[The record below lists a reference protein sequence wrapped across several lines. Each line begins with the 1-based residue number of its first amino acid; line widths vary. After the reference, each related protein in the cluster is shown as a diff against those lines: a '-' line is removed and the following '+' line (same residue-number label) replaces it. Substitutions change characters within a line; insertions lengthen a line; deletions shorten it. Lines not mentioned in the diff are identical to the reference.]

1 MRDMA
6 GDEPLW
12 REMDAETVQR
22 EYSPSSAIGG
32 DLAPF
37 IKAYQAE
44 SEKAYTACSTVK
56 TLRYGASDTNAIDIA
71 LPESGEA
78 CPLIVYLHG
87 GYWQQLSKR
96 ESFFGAEWFVDRGV
110 AYAAIDYTLAPDA
123 SLTEIVAECRA
134 AFVALFDLSAKLN
147 IDPARIYVAGSSAGA
162 HLSAMCCIGVDDG
175 YRPAGAILLS
185 GIFELEPFVGVTDNK
200 AVGMDV
206 TEARANSPLL
216 LGIDDF
222 PPTIISWGEIETA
235 EFKRQSRALG
245 AKLKSQRRAVEIFE
259 SPDRNHFDVV
269 HDMYDPET
277 KLGQSIQ
284 ALLNDK

>member
-1 MRDMA
+1 MRDLV
-6 GDEPLW
+6 GDMPLW

-32 DLAPF
+32 DFLPF
-37 IKAYQAE
+37 IKAYQAD
-44 SEKAYTACSTVK
+44 SEKACTACRTVK
-56 TLRYGASDTNAIDIA
+56 TLRYGASDTNTIDIA

-87 GYWQQLSKR
+87 GYWQLLSKR
-96 ESFFGAEWFVDRGV
+96 ESFFGADWFVGRGV
-110 AYAAIDYTLAPDA
+110 AYAAVDYTLAPDA

-134 AFVALFDLSAKLN
+134 ALVALFDQSANLN

-162 HLSAMCCIGVDDG
+162 HLAAMCCIGVDDG
-175 YRPAGAILLS
+175 YRPSGAILLS
-185 GIFELEPFVGVTDNK
+185 GIFELEPFVGVTDND
-200 AVGMDV
+200 AVGMDIA
-206 TEARANSPLL
+206 EAYANSPLRL
-216 LGIDDF
+216 NIDDF
-222 PPTIISWGEIETA
+222 PPAIISWREVETA
-235 EFKRQSRALG
+235 EFKRQSRAFG
-245 AKLKSQRRAVEIFE
+245 AKLRSQSRAVDIFE

-284 ALLNDK
+284 ALLNYE